1 MMDQLRPYPPPT
13 VHPDMVAPVY
23 APLPLSA
30 PGNAM
35 QFAFT
40 TMEGLVGHFS
50 QGLPQQYVYNLI
62 ETEKEIFV
70 VRRECSLQETRLQF
84 LKKCE
89 NALTR
94 ALQELQSGRTLADW
108 NMGAQPG
115 H

>member
-1 MMDQLRPYPPPT
+1 MDQMRPNPQPAA
-13 VHPDMVAPVY
+13 HPDTVAPVY
-23 APLPLSA
+23 VPLPLAA

-35 QFAFT
+35 QFTFT
-40 TMEGLVGHFS
+40 TMEGLVGHFC
-50 QGLPQQYVYNLI
+50 QWLPQPYVYNLI

-89 NALTR
+89 NALNRT
-94 ALQELQSGRTLADW
+94 LQDMQSGQAAPDW
-108 NMGAQPG
+108 SLGTQPG